1 MNIPPNTQ
9 ETDENL
15 LVYMDVS
22 PNGPIARMHS
32 KGEAGLQLAL
42 ASPQSPACLP
52 KTLLAS
58 YNLFPD

>member
-9 ETDENL
+9 ETDESL
-15 LVYMDVS
+15 LVYMDGS

-32 KGEAGLQLAL
+32 KGVAGLQLAL
-42 ASPQSPACLP
+42 ASPQRPGCLP
-52 KTLLAS
+52 KILLAS